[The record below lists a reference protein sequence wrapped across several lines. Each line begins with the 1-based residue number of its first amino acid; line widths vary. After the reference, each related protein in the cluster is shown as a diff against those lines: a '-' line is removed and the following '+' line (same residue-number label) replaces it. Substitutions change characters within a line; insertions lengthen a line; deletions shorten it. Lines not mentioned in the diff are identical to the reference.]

1 MAAVANRQV
10 RTGLRISKRLLLGL
24 GALSL
29 GLAVFAY
36 FADAAEPTLEYEVK
50 AAFLLNFTKFTEWPP
65 NAFSD
70 PQTPLEICVLGK
82 DPFGHALD
90 DVVQGEV
97 TNGRR
102 LTVRRLSAPPVPQT
116 CRVLFVDPDVKG
128 LPKMLDGLGSGVL
141 TVGEGRHFLQDGG
154 AIAFIVEN
162 RRVRFDINQT
172 AAEKSGLK
180 LSSKLLSVAR
190 EVVK

>member
-10 RTGLRISKRLLLGL
+10 RTDLRRSKRVLL
-24 GALSL
+24 AL
-29 GLAVFAY
+29 GLAVLAHV
-36 FADAAEPTLEYEVK
+36 AGAAEATLEYQVK

-65 NAFSD
+65 AAFSD
-70 PQTPLEICVLGK
+70 PQAPLEICVLGK
-82 DPFGHALD
+82 DPFGRALD
-90 DVVQGEV
+90 EVVQGEE
-97 TNGRR
+97 TNGHR
-102 LTVRRLSAPPVPQT
+102 LTVRRLSGPAVPQT
-116 CRVLFVDPDVKG
+116 CRVLFVDPDLKG
-128 LPKMLDGLGSGVL
+128 ATKLLEGVAPGVL
-141 TVGEGRHFLQDGG
+141 TVGEGHHFLQDGG
-154 AIAFIVEN
+154 AIAFVLED